1 MANKVGNF
9 FTEVK
14 QELAKV
20 TWPSV
25 DELKGATVVVLA
37 TTLIL
42 AVFVGTVD
50 FILSLLVRLLLS

>member
-9 FTEVK
+9 FTEIK

-20 TWPSV
+20 AWPSV
-25 DELKGATVVVLA
+25 DELKGATLVVLV